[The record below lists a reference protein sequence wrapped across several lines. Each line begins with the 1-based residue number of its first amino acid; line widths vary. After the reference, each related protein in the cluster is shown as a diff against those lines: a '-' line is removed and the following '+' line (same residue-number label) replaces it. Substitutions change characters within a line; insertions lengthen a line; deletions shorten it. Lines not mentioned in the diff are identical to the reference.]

1 VQTGI
6 LFALAAYILW
16 GILPVYWKA
25 LGNLPAYEI
34 LCHRIIWSHI
44 FLLLILLFRKNW
56 RWIKI
61 ELKRPLTLLT
71 YAGSSLF
78 IGFNWLIY
86 IWAVNSGHLVQASL
100 GYFINPL
107 VSVLL
112 GVFFLKEKLRTWQ
125 WFAIILATSGV
136 LYLTAFYR
144 AFPWIALFL
153 AFSFGIY
160 GLLRKTGKL
169 NSVEGLTFE
178 TALLFL
184 PAFIFLIM
192 LELRGSASL
201 GHVGMGENMLLL
213 FSGVIT
219 AIPLLFFAS
228 AARRIHLS
236 MVGILQYITPTIQF
250 LLGVFVY
257 RETFS
262 GSRLVGFV
270 IIWLALIIYTSEGLL
285 SNRAEKKVLEI
296 GKS

>member
-1 VQTGI
+1 MQAGI

-25 LGNLPAYEI
+25 LGKVPAYEI

-44 FLLLILLFRKNW
+44 FLILIVLSRKNW
-56 RWIKI
+56 RWIKA
-61 ELKRPLTLLT
+61 ELKAPLTLLS
-71 YAGSSLF
+71 YAGSSFF
-78 IGFNWLIY
+78 IGFNWLVY
-86 IWAVNSGHLVQASL
+86 IWAVNSGYLVEASL

-112 GVFFLKEKLRTWQ
+112 GVIFLKERLRFWQ
-125 WFAIILATSGV
+125 WLAISLAAGGV
-136 LYLTAFYR
+136 LYLTVLYK

-153 AFSFGIY
+153 AFSFGFY

-178 TALLFL
+178 TALLFI
-184 PAFIFLIM
+184 PAFIFLS
-192 LELRGSASL
+192 LSELKGSASF
-201 GHVGMGENMLLL
+201 GHMTGTENFLLV
-213 FSGVIT
+213 FSGVVT

-236 MVGILQYITPTIQF
+236 TVGVLQYITPTMQF
-250 LLGVFVY
+250 LLGVFIY

-262 GSRLVGFV
+262 TDHLLGFIV
-270 IIWLALIIYTSEGLL
+270 IWMSLIIYTGEGL
-285 SNRAEKKVLEI
+285 VLRTI
-296 GKS
+296 RK